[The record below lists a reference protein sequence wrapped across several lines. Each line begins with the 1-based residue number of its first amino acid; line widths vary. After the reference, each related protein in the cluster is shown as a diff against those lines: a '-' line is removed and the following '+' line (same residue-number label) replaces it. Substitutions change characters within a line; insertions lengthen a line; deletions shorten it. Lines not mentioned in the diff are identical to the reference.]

1 MDSVLLIKLDTQS
14 SGTTGVPLGPLYL
27 ADALEKAG
35 LNVKIL
41 HSLEFKN
48 VKTIFDSTI
57 KTVEGTNP
65 IFVGFSVMTGMQT
78 EYSAK
83 LSRMIKNNFPSIPIV
98 WGGIHPTIAAEEC
111 LKENYI
117 DIIVRSEGEKTIVEL
132 AEAIKKRKYLSE
144 VLGIS
149 YREGNE
155 IIHNDNR
162 PLMKSEEL
170 DNYTPAWHLIN
181 FEKKGYFNEGYA
193 MNIYGLKRIGQ
204 YYSSRG
210 CPYKCK
216 FCFNVSQNTTRWRA
230 HSAEK
235 VIKDIEL
242 LKQEYGIDGVM
253 FYDDNFFI
261 DNKRAFEILQKIGI
275 SYFADIRSDMITEEI
290 ARLLRE
296 TRCMRLHIGA
306 ESGSDETLE
315 MINKKCDVDTIIRST
330 EILARYKIPVNY
342 SFVIGFPG
350 ETWQM
355 IKKTFLLIEKLA
367 NIYNND
373 YILFNPKPG
382 IYVPYPGNPMWNKSI
397 EYGFGPPTKMEYWSK
412 LNRYEGQYDFPWIDT
427 KMLRNIVNFNFNR
440 KTYLKIKHR
449 KLILRIIYKL
459 FYAFLTIPTAIKY
472 IFFPFDV
479 VFIYRIF
486 DFVKKIGLL
495 VNRKV
500 IRLKEVDEF
509 QEAVEEAID

>member
-1 MDSVLLIKLDTQS
+1 MDNVLLIKLDTQS

-27 ADALEKAG
+27 ADALEKAHF
-35 LNVKIL
+35 NVKIM

-48 VKTIFDSTI
+48 VEAIFNNTI
-57 KTVEGTNP
+57 KTIKEINP

-83 LSRMIKNNFPSIPIV
+83 LSRIIKNSFPNIPIV
-98 WGGIHPTIAAEEC
+98 WGGVHPTIATEEC
-111 LKENYI
+111 LKEDYI
-117 DIIVRSEGEKTIVEL
+117 DTIIRSEGEKTIVEL
-132 AEAIKKRKYLSE
+132 AEAIKKRKYLNKI
-144 VLGIS
+144 LGIS
-149 YREGNE
+149 YSDGNK

-162 PLMKSEEL
+162 PLMENEEL

-193 MNIYGLKRIGQ
+193 QNIYGLKRIGQ

-210 CPYKCK
+210 CPYKCR

-242 LKQEYGIDGVM
+242 LKQKYGIDGVM

-261 DNKRAFEILQKIGI
+261 NKKRAFEILQKIGI
-275 SYFADIRSDMITEEI
+275 PYFADIRNDMITEEI
-290 ARLLRE
+290 GKLLKE

-315 MINKKCDVDTIIRST
+315 MINKKFDVDTIIKST
-330 EILARYKIPVNY
+330 ETLAKYKIPINY

-367 NIYNND
+367 NIYSNN
-373 YILFNPKPG
+373 YLLFNPKPG
-382 IYVPYPGNPMWNKSI
+382 IYVPYPGNPLWKKSI
-397 EYGFGPPTKMEYWSK
+397 DYGFVPPSKMEDWSK
-412 LNRYEGQYDFPWIDT
+412 LNRYENQYNFPWINTRMVLDT
-427 KMLRNIVNFNFNR
+427 INFNFDR

-449 KLILRIIYKL
+449 KLILRIVYKL
-459 FYAFLTIPTAIKY
+459 FYVFLSIPTAIKY

-479 VFIYRIF
+479 VSIYRIF
-486 DFVKKIGLL
+486 KFVKKIGLFI
-495 VNRKV
+495 NEKV
-500 IRLKEVDEF
+500 IRLKEIREF
-509 QEAVEEAID
+509 QEAAEEAID